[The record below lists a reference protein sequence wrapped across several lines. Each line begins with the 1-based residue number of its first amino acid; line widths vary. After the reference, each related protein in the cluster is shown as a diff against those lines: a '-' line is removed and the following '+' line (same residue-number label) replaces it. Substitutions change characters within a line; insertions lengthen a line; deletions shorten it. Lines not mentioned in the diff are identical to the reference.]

1 MRFPRVVWAGS
12 HLPNAPQMRRR
23 VVKTKSEYIN
33 WFNQYNG
40 KMNCYTTVYDF
51 EDIND
56 NTQIDSS
63 VILDRMFLDFDAHD
77 KPLELAHEDFVS
89 VAKRLEEQDILFR
102 SYFSG
107 KGFHIIAKGERVTDI
122 RSIQQYYS
130 ELAKDYPTLD
140 RTGIQITR
148 LRRIPNSMNLS
159 STYGDD
165 KSYFC
170 TPVNYKLGDLD
181 LILETAKTM
190 TPIDI
195 EYGSKKIVFPSV
207 KPIEVSDIEVEM
219 PKPIGK
225 IPILPCLNN
234 AIMVENPSHYA
245 RVYLIQWYR
254 DLLSGRERNLPLE
267 QQAELINTVMSEL
280 KTIASR
286 DEIWLDWDEHVTRKY
301 VTGIVSKGY
310 HAPSCKTLIPQGYCI
325 GKCWRYCE

>member
-1 MRFPRVVWAGS
+1 
-12 HLPNAPQMRRR
+12 MRRR
-23 VVKTKSEYIN
+23 VVKTKSEYID

-77 KPLELAHEDFVS
+77 KPLELAHSDFVS
-89 VAKRLEEQDILFR
+89 VAKILEEQDIMFR

-122 RSIQQYYS
+122 RSIQQYYTD
-130 ELAKDYPTLD
+130 LAKDYPTLD

-190 TPIDI
+190 TPIDL
-195 EYGSKKIVFPSV
+195 EYGTKKINFPSV
-207 KPIEVSDIEVEM
+207 KPIEVSDIEVKM

-225 IPILPCLNN
+225 IPTLPCLNN

-267 QQAELINTVMSEL
+267 QQTELINTVMSEL
-280 KTIASR
+280 KTIASQ
-286 DEIWLDWDEHVTRKY
+286 DEIWLDWDEQVTRKY

-310 HAPSCKTLIPQGYCI
+310 HAPSCNTLIAQGHCI

>member
-1 MRFPRVVWAGS
+1 
-12 HLPNAPQMRRR
+12 MRRR
-23 VVKTKSEYIN
+23 VVKTKNEYIN

-77 KPLELAHEDFVS
+77 KPLELAHSDFVS
-89 VAKRLEEQDILFR
+89 VAKRLEEQDIMFR

-130 ELAKDYPTLD
+130 ELAKDFTTLD

-170 TPVNYKLGDLD
+170 IPVNYKLEDLD
-181 LILETAKTM
+181 LILETATTM

-195 EYGSKKIVFPSV
+195 EYGTNKIKFPLV
-207 KPIEVSDIEVEM
+207 KPIELSDIEVEM

-267 QQAELINTVMSEL
+267 QQTELINTVMSEL
-280 KTIASR
+280 KTIASQ
-286 DEIWLDWDEHVTRKY
+286 DEIWLDWDERITRKY

-310 HAPSCKTLIPQGYCI
+310 HAPSCKTLIPQGLCV